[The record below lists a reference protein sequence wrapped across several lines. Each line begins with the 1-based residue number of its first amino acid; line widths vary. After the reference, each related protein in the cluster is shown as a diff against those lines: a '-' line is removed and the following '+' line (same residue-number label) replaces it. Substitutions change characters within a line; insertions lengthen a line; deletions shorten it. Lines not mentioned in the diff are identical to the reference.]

1 MRVKLNMMTN
11 FEFSTGEGSIQ
22 VFNLVHSE
30 IDYGDDRISI
40 ALDNGSIFVIS
51 KNSISKE
58 EHTDSSDLFE
68 CVDGTRY
75 YLEYPEFV

>member
-1 MRVKLNMMTN
+1 MMTN

-51 KNSISKE
+51 KNSILKE

-68 CVDGTRY
+68 CADGTRY